1 MNMRPLVPAIRLI
14 TAGSLILSATLL
26 GAIAAHANDDGT
38 LNCSDFATQAD
49 AQTTLRLDPTD
60 PHGLDGDG
68 DGVACESLPTDAG
81 DLDVEAPH
89 IVCADG
95 NGYTF
100 KMDAAL
106 TCPESIVEAS
116 QGPAPVIGDAQTLEL
131 EELPKTGT
139 GVLVVAFIGLLVLLS
154 GILFKTVE
162 AFLR

>member
-1 MNMRPLVPAIRLI
+1 MNMRPLAPAIRLI

-26 GAIAAHANDDGT
+26 SALNAGANPVT
-38 LNCSDFATQAD
+38 FNCSDFATQED
-49 AQTTLRLDPTD
+49 AQTTLRMDPTD

-68 DGVACESLPTDAG
+68 DGIACESLPTNAG

-89 IVCADG
+89 IVCVDG

-100 KMDAAL
+100 KMDPPV
-106 TCPESIVEAS
+106 CPEILGE
-116 QGPAPVIGDAQTLEL
+116 AQTLEL
-131 EELPKTGT
+131 EELPRTGT
-139 GVLVVAFIGLLVLLS
+139 GALMVAFIGLLALLS